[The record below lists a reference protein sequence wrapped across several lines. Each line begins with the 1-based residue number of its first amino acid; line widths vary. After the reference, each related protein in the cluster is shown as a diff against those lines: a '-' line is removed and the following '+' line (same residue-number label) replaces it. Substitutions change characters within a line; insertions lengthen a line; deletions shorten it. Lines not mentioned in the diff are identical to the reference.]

1 MDMEALIVTNRLALC
16 TAHPNLDKR
25 GGIELIEHL
34 FIHKKKLKNLKSR
47 FRQLAAC
54 CRESGS
60 ATGHLAGARN
70 TFIFYRLQVS
80 RTGNAGHNAA
90 CCN

>member
-1 MDMEALIVTNRLALC
+1 MDMEALIVTYRLALC

-25 GGIELIEHL
+25 GGLELIEPL
-34 FIHKKKLKNLKSR
+34 FIDKKKLKNLKSR
-47 FRQLAAC
+47 VRQLAAC

-70 TFIFYRLQVS
+70 GAAAMRL
-80 RTGNAGHNAA
+80 RI
-90 CCN
+90 